1 MFSPHTITRM
11 TEQLRQLQDEVSA
24 TEQELEKKKAA
35 VSEWSELLAY
45 AEQHPAL
52 LPPSVDRWKEA
63 LHGGTT
69 PPAAPGPD
77 DQLVAPQQRGGPWC
91 ACGLPGLPGMRHT
104 DGAECVPLAP
114 RLPATAVLPTPG
126 RAPFEPYVPSAD
138 REQA

>member
-11 TEQLRQLQDEVSA
+11 TEQLRQLQDNVTA
-24 TEQELEKKKAA
+24 AEQKLEEARAA
-35 VSEWSELLAY
+35 VSEWSELLAL
-45 AEQHPAL
+45 AEQRPAL

-69 PPAAPGPD
+69 PPD
-77 DQLVAPQQRGGPWC
+77 DQLVAPQQPQRGPGWC
-91 ACGLPGLPGMRHT
+91 ACGLPGLPGMRHA
-104 DGAECVPLAP
+104 DAECVPLAP
-114 RLPATAVLPTPG
+114 RLPATTVLPVG